1 MGSLEI
7 EGKVDLAFQKFP
19 RTLTDDLCET
29 HSTLFPAETETETRQ
44 DKDLELEPDPQPINK
59 SLSSSDEEPS
69 ENVPLSKLAKRY
81 RKESGDWSS
90 EDSILLME
98 LSKRIKLR
106 DAFKPETDEHEPSF
120 SDDEHYNSDSTMS
133 VNALN
138 LKTPKIKRRLSAKQ
152 CFKQ

>member
-1 MGSLEI
+1 
-7 EGKVDLAFQKFP
+7 
-19 RTLTDDLCET
+19 
-29 HSTLFPAETETETRQ
+29 
-44 DKDLELEPDPQPINK
+44 
-59 SLSSSDEEPS
+59 
-69 ENVPLSKLAKRY
+69 
-81 RKESGDWSS
+81 
-90 EDSILLME
+90 ME

-106 DAFKPETDEHEPSF
+106 DAFKPETDEYEPSI